1 MGDAHLYWH
10 LYPRVNGDIE
20 NYRNNGKE
28 PVWWYPMEKMHCD
41 DNRPTDRELS
51 DMKQKL
57 LDELNKLL

>member
-1 MGDAHLYWH
+1 
-10 LYPRVNGDIE
+10 
-20 NYRNNGKE
+20 
-28 PVWWYPMEKMHCD
+28 MEKMYCD